1 VSTPFPP
8 APAPPA
14 AIEPEATGRGCLK
27 KSLIGCGVV
36 ALVVAVCFIA
46 FFLYVRQRPETITD
60 VVMSQVESHFAA
72 DVTAEEKEQVRSA
85 YADFRAAL
93 KEHRVSREPL
103 DRMRSTLVSGGAQ
116 SEVSREQVRDLTA
129 LFRRAAG
136 SRAAPAA
143 AATPGGP
150 VPSPRA
156 TP

>member
-1 VSTPFPP
+1 MSTPFPP

-103 DRMRSTLVSGGAQ
+103 DRMRTTLVSGGAQ
-116 SEVSREQVRDLTA
+116 SEVTREQVRDLTA
-129 LFRRAAG
+129 LFRRTAG
-136 SRAAPAA
+136 SRAAPATA
-143 AATPGGP
+143 AIPGGP